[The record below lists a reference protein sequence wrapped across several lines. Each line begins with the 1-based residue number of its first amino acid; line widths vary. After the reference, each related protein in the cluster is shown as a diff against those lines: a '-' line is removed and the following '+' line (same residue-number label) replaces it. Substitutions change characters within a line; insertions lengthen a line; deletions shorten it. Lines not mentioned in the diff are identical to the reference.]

1 MEVEERWGDDDDV
14 IDMDVDMS
22 EEEQM
27 ALISE
32 IHTTRNDLPLATSVG
47 SVTQKAP
54 FSLTNT
60 VRAYRITRMF
70 CEKQTYAN
78 FARVDQFATIKTQ
91 NLNYY

>member
-60 VRAYRITRMF
+60 VRAYIYVGEIVIMVTMF
-70 CEKQTYAN
+70 YA
-78 FARVDQFATIKTQ
+78 A
-91 NLNYY
+91 